1 MSQPLDNVRNGVD
14 TFSPGTF
21 SPHPQRASVATML
34 RAQAIMEAKL
44 FLRHGEQ
51 ALLSFIIPIGALLA
65 VHFLPLMDTD
75 DPVTEALPLM
85 LAIAAMSSGF
95 TGQAIS
101 LAFDRRY
108 GALKR
113 TGASGVPAWT
123 IIVGKIA
130 GVAVVSILQFALL
143 TAIAFLLGWRVGML
157 EFFGAWLVF
166 FMGVAAFTAVGMML
180 GGTFSSE
187 FVLGVANLIWVA
199 FVGAAAFVLF
209 RSEGDPSL
217 AVQIIPSVALAEGIQ
232 NAFQSIFPTTQLII
246 LAAWLIAGVLAAV
259 KWFRFN

>member
-1 MSQPLDNVRNGVD
+1 MSQPLDNAHTNVD
-14 TFSPGTF
+14 NFSPGTF
-21 SPHPQRASVATML
+21 APNPRRASVSTML
-34 RAQAIMEAKL
+34 RAQSVMEAKL

-65 VHFLPLMDTD
+65 VYFLPLMDSA
-75 DPVTEALPLM
+75 DPVTDALPLM

-123 IIVGKIA
+123 IITGKIV
-130 GVAVVSILQFALL
+130 GVAMVSVLQFVLL
-143 TAIAFLLGWRVGML
+143 TGIASLLGWRAGIG
-157 EFFGAWLVF
+157 EFLGAWLVF
-166 FMGVAAFTAVGMML
+166 LMGVAAFTALGMML

-187 FVLGVANLIWVA
+187 IVLGVANLIWVA

-209 RSEGDPSL
+209 RSAGDPSL

-232 NAFQSIFPTTQLII
+232 TAFHGGVPTTQLLI
-246 LAAWLIAGVLAAV
+246 LAGWLVAGVLAAV

>member
-1 MSQPLDNVRNGVD
+1 MNSTHGHVD
-14 TFSPGTF
+14 TSASFAPGTF
-21 SPHPQRASVATML
+21 TPNPRRASVAHML
-34 RAQAIMEAKL
+34 KAQGIVEAKL

-65 VHFLPLMDTD
+65 IYFLPLVDAA
-75 DPVTEALPLM
+75 DPVAASLPLM

-123 IIVGKIA
+123 IIMGKII
-130 GVAVVSILQFALL
+130 GVVTVSILQFVLL
-143 TAIAFLLGWRVGML
+143 TGLAFVLGWRVSFVWLMG
-157 EFFGAWLVF
+157 GWLVF
-166 FMGVAAFTAVGMML
+166 LLGVAAFTAVGMML

-187 FVLGVANLIWVA
+187 IVLGVANLIWVA

-209 RSEGDPSL
+209 RFDGDPSL
-217 AVQIIPSVALAEGIQ
+217 AIQLIPSVALAEGLD
-232 NAFQSIFPTTQLII
+232 NAFNGIVPITQILI
-246 LAAWLIAGVLAAV
+246 LFGWLVAGTAAAT

>member
-1 MSQPLDNVRNGVD
+1 MNNTRGHVEPSDS
-14 TFSPGTF
+14 FAPGTF
-21 SPHPQRASVATML
+21 APNPRRATVQRML
-34 RAQAIMEAKL
+34 VSQGFVEAKL

-65 VHFLPLMDTD
+65 IYFLPLIDD
-75 DPVTEALPLM
+75 ADPVSTSLPLM

-95 TGQAIS
+95 TGQSIS

-123 IIVGKIA
+123 IIVGKII
-130 GVAVVSILQFALL
+130 GVVTVSVLQFVLL
-143 TAIAFLLGWRVGML
+143 TGLSFILGWRVSIL
-157 EFFGAWLVF
+157 SFFGGWLVF
-166 FMGVAAFTAVGMML
+166 LVGVAAFTSLGMLL

-187 FVLGVANLIWVA
+187 LVLGVANLIWVA

-209 RSEGDPSL
+209 RVEGDPSL
-217 AVQIIPSVALAEGIQ
+217 VTQLIPSVALAEGLDVALNGAVPLCQI
-232 NAFQSIFPTTQLII
+232 AI
-246 LAAWLIAGVLAAV
+246 LAGWLAIGGIAAT

>member
-1 MSQPLDNVRNGVD
+1 MNNNQILNEGSPN
-14 TFSPGTF
+14 FAPGTF
-21 SPHPQRASVATML
+21 TPNPKRAKVERML
-34 RAQAIMEAKL
+34 VSQGVVEAKL

-65 VHFLPLMDTD
+65 IYFLPLIDAA
-75 DPVTEALPLM
+75 DPVASSLPLM

-123 IIVGKIA
+123 IILGKII
-130 GVAVVSILQFALL
+130 GVVTVSILQFILL
-143 TAIAFLLGWRVGML
+143 TGLAFVLGWRVSLLALLG
-157 EFFGAWLVF
+157 GWLVF
-166 FMGVAAFTAVGMML
+166 LIGVAAFTSIGMLL

-187 FVLGVANLIWVA
+187 LVLGVANLIWVA

-209 RSEGDPSL
+209 RLNGDPSL
-217 AVQIIPSVALAEGIQ
+217 AIQLIPSVALAEGLDR
-232 NAFQSIFPTTQLII
+232 AFSGSLPSFQILI
-246 LAAWLIAGVLAAV
+246 LFCWMACGVAAAT